1 MLRNNA
7 ILGKTLE
14 SVRKHR
20 EVKLVA
26 TEWRRNYLV
35 LEPNYHS
42 TRFFREIFLAIEIL
56 KNADS
61 YTDSFIAYIKI
72 DDIYKDIA
80 ENIET
85 RFDTSTIV

>member
-14 SVRKHR
+14 SMRNHR

-26 TEWRRNYLV
+26 TERRRNYLV

-56 KNADS
+56 KNTDS

>member
-26 TEWRRNYLV
+26 TERRRNYLV

-56 KNADS
+56 KNTDS